1 MNKSNYMSAVERIGK
16 IKDFKSLDRLEKSFD
31 RLYRNGIFTVEQF
44 LKLDDL
50 LMHKSNVLRGY
61 ELLKKQGRN

>member
-1 MNKSNYMSAVERIGK
+1 MNTSNYMSAIERIGK

-31 RLYRNGIFTVEQF
+31 RLYRHGIFTVEQF

-50 LMHKSNVLRGY
+50 LMHKFALAVQSGPIV
-61 ELLKKQGRN
+61 